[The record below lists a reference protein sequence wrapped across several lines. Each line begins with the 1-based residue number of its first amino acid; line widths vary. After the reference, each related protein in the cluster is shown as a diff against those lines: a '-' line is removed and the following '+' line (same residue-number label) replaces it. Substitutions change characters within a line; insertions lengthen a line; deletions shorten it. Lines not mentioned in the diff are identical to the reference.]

1 MSQYDNNL
9 TGSLFKNDKG
19 DNEKRP
25 DYKGQCEIDGVQYWI
40 SSWILEAGPN
50 TKRPGERFM
59 SLKFEAKE
67 GQAPKPAPAPTQS
80 QGPDLTDDIPF

>member
-25 DYKGQCEIDGVQYWI
+25 DYKGSCEINGVQYWM
-40 SSWILEAGPN
+40 SAWIREAGPN
-50 TKRPGERFM
+50 SKRAGERFM
-59 SLKFEAKE
+59 SIKFEAKE
-67 GQAPKPAPAPTQS
+67 GQQAAAPAKQ
-80 QGPDLTDDIPF
+80 QAADLTDDIPF

>member
-25 DYKGQCEIDGVQYWI
+25 DYRGSCEINGVEFWMSAWI
-40 SSWILEAGPN
+40 REAGPN
-50 TKRPGERFM
+50 SKRAGERFM
-59 SLKFEAKE
+59 SIKFEPKE
-67 GQAPKPAPAPTQS
+67 QQAAAPKPAPQQDPLA
-80 QGPDLTDDIPF
+80 DEDVPF

>member
-40 SSWILEAGPN
+40 SSWIRESGPN
-50 TKRPGERFM
+50 SKRPGERFM

-67 GQAPKPAPAPTQS
+67 GQAVAKPAAAPAPA
-80 QGPDLTDDIPF
+80 GDLTDDIPF